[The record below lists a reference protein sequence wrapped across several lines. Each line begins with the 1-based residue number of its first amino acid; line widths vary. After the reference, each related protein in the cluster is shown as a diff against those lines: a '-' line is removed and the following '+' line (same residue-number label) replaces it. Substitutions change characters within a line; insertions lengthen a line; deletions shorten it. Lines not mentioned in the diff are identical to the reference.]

1 MARSF
6 EVRSEWIQQPPDG
19 WEARLRVIS
28 AIVDRTSHLRFRY
41 RASVEQWEL
50 YECTPAHLLSA
61 GRVEQLTQ
69 HWSELP
75 PSQQIGRK
83 RFVTEYQHYMFR
95 TYKVEAR
102 RFWVLQGKQGGTP
115 ATYTEREQKLLE
127 SVGESGDVPELGM
140 FPACPFD
147 ERAVHAILARDNL
160 LKAGYD
166 LDVLEKSRRPD
177 ALKAQD
183 DQNEKDYRK
192 AFLGWWYQEMQP
204 MSEFLKYY
212 HRQQDAQMTLAP
224 GTAEI
229 SNAVTKWRD
238 HFIETGI
245 VLNAELPSSKAV
257 QIAVR

>member
-1 MARSF
+1 MAQSW
-6 EVRSEWIQQPPDG
+6 EVQSEWVQQPPDG
-19 WEARLRVIS
+19 WEARLRAIS
-28 AIVDRTSHLRFRY
+28 PIVDRTSHLRFRY

-50 YECTPAHLLSA
+50 YECTPAHLLDA
-61 GRVEQLTQ
+61 GRVAQLTQ

-75 PSQQIGRK
+75 TDQQIGRR

-95 TYKVEAR
+95 THHVEAR

-115 ATYTEREQKLLE
+115 ATYTDREQKLLE

-140 FPACPFD
+140 FPPCPFD
-147 ERAVHAILARDNL
+147 ERAVQAILARDNL
-160 LKAGYD
+160 LKSGYD
-166 LDVLEKSRRPD
+166 LDVLAKSQRPS

-212 HRQQDAQMTLAP
+212 HRQTEAQYTLRP
-224 GTAEI
+224 GTPEI
-229 SNAVTKWRD
+229 SNAVSKWAE
-238 HFIETGI
+238 FFVETGQVI
-245 VLNAELPSSKAV
+245 GAETPSSKTV
-257 QIAVR
+257 QMTVA

>member
-1 MARSF
+1 M
-6 EVRSEWIQQPPDG
+6 
-19 WEARLRVIS
+19 
-28 AIVDRTSHLRFRY
+28 VDRTSHLRFRY

-50 YECTPAHLLSA
+50 YECTPAHLLGA
-61 GRVEQLTQ
+61 DRVAQLTQ

-75 PSQQIGRK
+75 TDQQIGRK
-83 RFVTEYQHYMFR
+83 RFVTEYQHWAFR
-95 TYKVEAR
+95 THHVEAR

-147 ERAVHAILARDNL
+147 ERAVQAILARDNL
-160 LKAGYD
+160 LKSGYD
-166 LDVLEKSRRPD
+166 LDVLAKSQRPD
-177 ALKAQD
+177 ALKIQD

-212 HRQQDAQMTLAP
+212 HRQQEAHMTLAP
-224 GTAEI
+224 GTADI
-229 SNAVTKWRD
+229 SNAVSKWRD
-238 HFIETGI
+238 YYIEHGI
-245 VLNAELPSSKAV
+245 VLGAETPSSKKVQMAV
-257 QIAVR
+257 I

>member
-1 MARSF
+1 MSQTW
-6 EVRSEWIQQPPDG
+6 EVHDEWLKVPPEG
-19 WEARLRVIS
+19 WEARLRAIS
-28 AIVDRTSHLRFRY
+28 PVVDRTSHLGFRW
-41 RASVEQWEL
+41 RASIEQWEI
-50 YECTPAHLLSA
+50 YELTPAHLLDT
-61 GRVEQLTQ
+61 GRVQQLTQ

-83 RFVTEYQHYMFR
+83 RFVTEYQHWAFR
-95 TYKVEAR
+95 THKVEAR

-140 FPACPFD
+140 FPACLFD
-147 ERAVHAILARDNL
+147 ERAVQAIIARDKL
-160 LKAGYD
+160 VKSGYD
-166 LDVLEKSRRPD
+166 MDALERAQRPD

-183 DQNEKDYRK
+183 DENEKDYRK

-212 HRQQDAQMTLAP
+212 HRQTEAQYTLRP
-224 GTAEI
+224 GTADV

-238 HFIETGI
+238 HFIETGQ
-245 VLNAELPSSKAV
+245 VLGAQTPSSKAV
-257 QIAVR
+257 QMTVL

>member
-1 MARSF
+1 MARSWD
-6 EVRSEWIQQPPDG
+6 VRPEWVQSPPDG
-19 WEARLRVIS
+19 WEARLRAIS
-28 AIVDRTSHLRFRY
+28 PIVDRTSHLRFRY

-50 YECTPAHLLSA
+50 YECTPAHLLDA
-61 GRVEQLTQ
+61 GRVAQLTQ

-75 PSQQIGRK
+75 TDQQIGRK

-95 TYKVEAR
+95 THHVEAR

-147 ERAVHAILARDNL
+147 ERAVQAILARDNL
-160 LKAGYD
+160 LKVGYD
-166 LDVLEKSRRPD
+166 LDALAKSQRPQ

-183 DQNEKDYRK
+183 DANEKDYRR

-204 MSEFLKYY
+204 MSEFLKSY
-212 HRQQDAQMTLAP
+212 HRHKESHMTLAP
-224 GTAEI
+224 GTADI

-238 HFIETGI
+238 HFVETGI
-245 VLNAELPSSKAV
+245 VLNTEHPSSKVV
-257 QIAVR
+257 QVTVA